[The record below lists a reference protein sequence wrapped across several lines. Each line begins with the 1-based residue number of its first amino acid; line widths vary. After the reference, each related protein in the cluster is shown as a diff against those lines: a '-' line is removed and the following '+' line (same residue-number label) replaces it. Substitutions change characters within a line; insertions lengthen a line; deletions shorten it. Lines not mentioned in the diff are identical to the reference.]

1 MKKAFTL
8 IELIIT
14 IVIIGIA
21 ASALPTMIASANK
34 LEEETINQDVF
45 FKSIT
50 VVTDIA
56 SRYWDANI
64 LAHDDLGDGAMM
76 VLAQNTS
83 GAAADASL
91 KQNPRPGNFGRT
103 NFDFRQ
109 FYTTAPTTASQIP
122 AGSGVMGANEQIE
135 SIDGYNGRFLDEITG
150 GAKVRYDIAVAYVP
164 DVVADNTVK
173 DQTATWNL
181 SGGNS
186 YDGSGTPPTTTNLKR
201 ITVTASGRTVAGQPM
216 GINFVYFSSNIG
228 TPGIKKQ

>member
-8 IELIIT
+8 IELIIA

-50 VVTDIA
+50 VITDIA
-56 SRYWDANI
+56 SRYWDASIAAQDTAGN
-64 LAHDDLGDGAMM
+64 GAM
-76 VLAQNTS
+76 VVNVQN
-83 GAAADASL
+83 ADRDLSL
-91 KQNPRPGNFGRT
+91 DTRPGSFGRT
-103 NFDFRQ
+103 ENDFRK
-109 FYTTAPTTASQIP
+109 FYTPAVNASAIPT
-122 AGSGVMGANEQIE
+122 
-135 SIDGYNGRFLDEITG
+135 TG
-150 GAKVRYDIAVAYVP
+150 GAIVSTDTTLDNIEAYNARTITETALDSNIMYSINVAYVP
-164 DVVADNTVK
+164 DVVTDNTAK

-181 SGGNS
+181 SGGNNWTAATS
-186 YDGSGTPPTTTNLKR
+186 STNLKR

-216 GINFVYFSSNIG
+216 SINFVYFSSNIG

>member
-56 SRYWDANI
+56 SRYWDGSIATKDRDGEGVM
-64 LAHDDLGDGAMM
+64 LADTSTSDINLSRVSPASQFRVGYFGRTENDFRKFYDSASP
-76 VLAQNTS
+76 AQASSIPTTS
-83 GAAADASL
+83 GAI
-91 KQNPRPGNFGRT
+91 NPAT
-103 NFDFRQ
+103 ATAEEFDSIEKYNNKFIDE
-109 FYTTAPTTASQIP
+109 TTAA
-122 AGSGVMGANEQIE
+122 
-135 SIDGYNGRFLDEITG
+135 
-150 GAKVRYDIAVAYVP
+150 AKVRYDVKVEYVS
-164 DVVADNTVK
+164 DTATVDATDPK
-173 DQTATWNL
+173 HVTATWKLNG
-181 SGGNS
+181 SAVANS
-186 YDGSGTPPTTTNLKR
+186 TNLKR

-216 GINFVYFSSNIG
+216 SINFVYFSSNIG

>member
-50 VVTDIA
+50 VIKDIA

-64 LAHDDLGDGAMM
+64 LVHDNSGDGAMM

-83 GAAADASL
+83 GTAADASL

-103 NFDFRQ
+103 DFDFRQ
-109 FYTTAPTTASQIP
+109 FYSTPPTTASDIT
-122 AGSGVMGANEQIE
+122 AGGGVIGANEQIE
-135 SIDGYNGRFLDEITG
+135 SIDGYNGRFLDETTG

-164 DVVADNTVK
+164 DVVTDNTAK

-186 YDGSGTPPTTTNLKR
+186 WTAATSSTNLKR

-216 GINFVYFSSNIG
+216 KINFVYFSSNIG
-228 TPGIKKQ
+228 TLGIKKR

>member
-50 VVTDIA
+50 VITDIA
-56 SRYWDANI
+56 SRYWDVSIAAQDSAGN
-64 LAHDDLGDGAMM
+64 GAM
-76 VLAQNTS
+76 VVNVQNT
-83 GAAADASL
+83 DRDLSL
-91 KQNPRPGNFGRT
+91 DTRPGSFGRT
-103 NFDFRQ
+103 ENDFRK
-109 FYTTAPTTASQIP
+109 FYMPSVNASAIP
-122 AGSGVMGANEQIE
+122 A
-135 SIDGYNGRFLDEITG
+135 TG
-150 GAKVRYDIAVAYVP
+150 GAIVSTDTTLDNIEAYNARTITETALDSNIMYSINVAYVP
-164 DVVADNTVK
+164 DVVTDNTAK

-216 GINFVYFSSNIG
+216 SINFVYFSSNIG